1 MATFDISFSGQNDIC
16 HLEKTLNEN
25 DIVYQCILGWNNRFK
40 CLCPKSFQLFGL
52 WSPGIFHDHT

>member
-25 DIVYQCILGWNNRFK
+25 DIVYQCIL
-40 CLCPKSFQLFGL
+40 
-52 WSPGIFHDHT
+52 